1 MASDAKLP
9 GVKMWLDGC
18 DERANPLAAGMVN
31 FTMTVSGTADN
42 KETFEKIRT
51 KFNEGFTVHT
61 VEDLKGQMI
70 KVLKEDNHIYEQQI
84 RDLSIQLM
92 NERKAH
98 AALQEQRERELDTL
112 NFVKSAG
119 PRGGDS
125 G

>member
-98 AALQEQRERELDTL
+98 AALKEQRERELDTL
-112 NFVKSAG
+112 NFFKSAG
-119 PRGGDS
+119 TRGGDS